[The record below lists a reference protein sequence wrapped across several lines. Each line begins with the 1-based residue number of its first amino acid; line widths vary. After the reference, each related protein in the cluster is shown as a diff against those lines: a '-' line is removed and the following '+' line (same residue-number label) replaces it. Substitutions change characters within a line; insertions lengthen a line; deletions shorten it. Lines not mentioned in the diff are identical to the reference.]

1 MEWRTKPSLMMES
14 VTAEVKVQKERDH
27 ISDKQGVLNK
37 EFLPERKTLRCEF
50 YIMVLECLLKQIS
63 RVR

>member
-1 MEWRTKPSLMMES
+1 MEWRTKPSLMIES
-14 VTAEVKVQKERDH
+14 VTAEVKDQKERDH